1 MLALAIGV
9 LGVVVDDSHC
19 AKGVFLMV
27 FVNLPNLHVLVR
39 LARNQ
44 VSAQIR
50 LGLSSTLKSSRKSDA
65 L

>member
-9 LGVVVDDSHC
+9 LGVVVGGSHC

-39 LARNQ
+39 LARTR
-44 VSAQIR
+44 VSAQVR
-50 LGLSSTLKSSRKSDA
+50 LGLFSTLKSSRKSEA